1 MAIPLLIVIPAAF
14 GGFVTWRALRR
25 RRRIAVVRSVEFPP
39 SVRRGISKDYPNLRS
54 SDQARILEGLRQ
66 YLEVCARARLR
77 PVAMPSRAVDSAW
90 HHFILASREYET
102 FCKAAFGRFL
112 HHTPHES
119 VAGRQSANTSLVRCW
134 RIACAIEG
142 IAPER
147 PSHLPLLF
155 ALDAEFGLADGFHY
169 AINCRGATRDGRP
182 LGTDSAP
189 INCASDLSSDTG
201 SACSGGGWFSCA
213 GDAATSTSSS
223 GGLFGDGGTS
233 SDGGS
238 SDGGSSGGSSDGG
251 SACGGSGCG
260 GGGH

>member
-1 MAIPLLIVIPAAF
+1 MALQFLIVIPAAL
-14 GGFVTWRALRR
+14 GGLVIWRALRR
-25 RRRIAVVRSVEFPP
+25 RHRLATIRSVDFPP

-54 SDQARILEGLRQ
+54 SDQARILDGLRQ

-102 FCKAAFGRFL
+102 FCRSAFGRFL

-119 VAGRQSANTSLVRCW
+119 VSGRQTANTSLVRCW

-155 ALDAEFGLADGFHY
+155 ALDAEFEIADGFHY

-182 LGTDSAP
+182 LGTDSRP
-189 INCASDLSSDTG
+189 INCASDLSTHTG
-201 SACSGGGWFSCA
+201 SACSSSGWHSCA
-213 GDAATSTSSS
+213 GDAATGSSNS
-223 GGLFGDGGTS
+223 GGGIG
-233 SDGGS
+233 DGGS
-238 SDGGSSGGSSDGG
+238 SDGGSG
-251 SACGGSGCG
+251 CGGSGCG
-260 GGGH
+260 GGCD